1 VLSFDGKSRS
11 ADGVPSEIPEK
22 EIPMRVHHLLAGALF
37 ILVAPTP
44 SLADSFKLAITD
56 VEGLERLQTEWG
68 PFKETLETASGHSFE
83 FFPVANRTAAA
94 ESLRAK
100 RVDFV
105 ITGPAE
111 YVVINKITD
120 ATTVVGLSRPDYFC
134 AIVVLAN
141 SPVVRPADLKG
152 AKVAM
157 DDVGSTSGHLC
168 PSQLLADYGIDPLND
183 LGTVTHTT
191 RPIAHEA
198 LKRGDVAAI
207 GVNYTSW
214 VNGVRAKDDSV
225 PPGSFRVI
233 ARSGDLPNDLLVA
246 GSHVDPAVVDAL
258 RTAMVDGKAE
268 VIESILSV
276 GGDNEKYR
284 GMDIVAIEDN
294 AYDPVRAMYAT
305 IGHPEFA
312 DFVGE

>member
-1 VLSFDGKSRS
+1 MGTT
-11 ADGVPSEIPEK
+11 
-22 EIPMRVHHLLAGALF
+22 MRITTTLAAAAIAVIAALP
-37 ILVAPTP
+37 AAAETY
-44 SLADSFKLAITD
+44 KLAITD

-68 PFKETLETASGHSFE
+68 PFKTALETATGQSFE
-83 FFPVANRTAAA
+83 FFPVASRTAAA
-94 ESLRAK
+94 EALRAK

-111 YVVINKITD
+111 YVVINKLTN

-134 AIVVLAN
+134 GWVVLAN
-141 SPVVRPADLKG
+141 SEVVRPVDLKG
-152 AKVAM
+152 KKVAM
-157 DDVGSTSGHLC
+157 DDIGSTSGHLC
-168 PSQLLADYGIDPLND
+168 PSQLLADYGVDPLND
-183 LGTVTHTT
+183 VEIVHTT
-191 RPIAHEA
+191 RAVAHEA

-233 ARSGDLPNDLLVA
+233 ARSGDLPNDLLMA

-258 RTAMVDGKAE
+258 RTAMVDGKAG

-284 GMDIVAIEDN
+284 GMDIVAIEDS
-294 AYDPVRAMYAT
+294 AYDPVRAMYTT
-305 IGHPEFA
+305 IGHPEFSA
-312 DFVGE
+312 FVGE

>member
-1 VLSFDGKSRS
+1 
-11 ADGVPSEIPEK
+11 
-22 EIPMRVHHLLAGALF
+22 MRITTTLAAAAIAVVAALP
-37 ILVAPTP
+37 AAAETY
-44 SLADSFKLAITD
+44 KLAITD

-68 PFKETLETASGHSFE
+68 PFKTALETATGQSFE
-83 FFPVANRTAAA
+83 FFPVASRTAAA

-111 YVVINKITD
+111 YVVINKLTN
-120 ATTVVGLSRPDYFC
+120 ATTVIGLSRPDYFC
-134 AIVVLAN
+134 GWVVLAN
-141 SPVVRPADLKG
+141 SDVVRPVDLKG
-152 AKVAM
+152 KKVAM
-157 DDVGSTSGHLC
+157 DDIGSTSGHLC
-168 PSQLLADYGIDPLND
+168 PSQLLADYGVDPLND
-183 LGTVTHTT
+183 IEIVHTT
-191 RPIAHEA
+191 RAVAHEA

-284 GMDIVAIEDN
+284 GMDIVAIEDS
-294 AYDPVRAMYAT
+294 AYDPVRAMYTT

-312 DFVGE
+312 EFVGE

>member
-1 VLSFDGKSRS
+1 
-11 ADGVPSEIPEK
+11 
-22 EIPMRVHHLLAGALF
+22 MRITTTLAAAAIAAVGAF
-37 ILVAPTP
+37 PAAAETY
-44 SLADSFKLAITD
+44 KLAITD
-56 VEGLERLQTEWG
+56 VEGLEQLQTDWG
-68 PFKETLETASGHSFE
+68 PFKAALEAASGQTFE
-83 FFPVANRTAAA
+83 FFPVASRTAAA
-94 ESLRAK
+94 EALRAK

-111 YVVINKITD
+111 YVVINKLTN
-120 ATTVVGLSRPDYFC
+120 ASTVIGMSRPDYFC
-134 AIVVLAN
+134 GWVVMAN
-141 SPVVRPADLKG
+141 SDVVRPADLKG
-152 AKVAM
+152 TKVAM
-157 DDVGSTSGHLC
+157 DDIGSTSGHLC
-168 PSQLLADYGIDPLND
+168 PSQLLADYGVDPLND
-183 LGTVTHTT
+183 IEVVHTT
-191 RPIAHEA
+191 RAVAHEA

-214 VNGVRAKDDSV
+214 VNGTRAKDDSL

-233 ARSGDLPNDLLVA
+233 ARSGDLPNDLLMA

-284 GMDIVAIEDN
+284 GMDIVAIEDS

-305 IGHPEFA
+305 IGHPEFSA
-312 DFVGE
+312 FVGE

>member
-1 VLSFDGKSRS
+1 MGTT
-11 ADGVPSEIPEK
+11 
-22 EIPMRVHHLLAGALF
+22 MRITTTLAAAAIAVVAALP
-37 ILVAPTP
+37 AAAETY
-44 SLADSFKLAITD
+44 KLAITD
-56 VEGLERLQTEWG
+56 VEGLEQLQTDWG
-68 PFKETLETASGHSFE
+68 PFKTALEAASGQTFE
-83 FFPVANRTAAA
+83 FFPVASRTAAA
-94 ESLRAK
+94 EALRAK

-111 YVVINKITD
+111 YVVINKLTN

-134 AIVVLAN
+134 GWVVLAG
-141 SPVVRPADLKG
+141 SDVVRPADLKG
-152 AKVAM
+152 KKVAM
-157 DDVGSTSGHLC
+157 DDIGSTSGHLC
-168 PSQLLADYGIDPLND
+168 PSQVLADYGVDPLND
-183 LGTVTHTT
+183 VEIVHTT
-191 RPIAHEA
+191 RAVAHEA

-214 VNGVRAKDDSV
+214 VNGTRAKDDSV

-233 ARSGDLPNDLLVA
+233 ARSGDLPNDLLMA

-258 RTAMVDGKAE
+258 RSAMVDGKAA

-284 GMDIVAIEDN
+284 GMDLVAIEDS

-305 IGHPEFA
+305 IGHPEFSA
-312 DFVGE
+312 FVGE

>member
-1 VLSFDGKSRS
+1 MRILTGFAVALVVAAASSPTF
-11 ADGVPSEIPEK
+11 ADE
-22 EIPMRVHHLLAGALF
+22 
-37 ILVAPTP
+37 
-44 SLADSFKLAITD
+44 FKLAITD

-68 PFKETLETASGHSFE
+68 PFKTTLEAASGHTFE
-83 FFPVANRTAAA
+83 FFPVNNRTAAA
-94 ESLRAK
+94 EALRAK

-105 ITGPAE
+105 VTGPAE
-111 YVVINKITD
+111 YVVINKITN

-134 AIVVLAN
+134 AIVVMAD
-141 SPVVRPADLKG
+141 SPVVRPVDLKG
-152 AKVAM
+152 MKIAM

-168 PSQLLADYGIDPLND
+168 PSQLLADYGVNSLTD
-183 LGTVTHTT
+183 LDTIVHTT

-214 VNGVRAKDDSV
+214 VNGVRSKDTSV

-246 GSHVDPAVVDAL
+246 GSHVDPAVVEMV
-258 RTAMVDGKAE
+258 RGAMVDGKSE
-268 VIESILSV
+268 IIEAIVSV
-276 GGDNEKYR
+276 GGDNERFR
-284 GMDIVAIEDN
+284 GMDLVAIEDE

-305 IGHPEFA
+305 IGHPEFSA
-312 DFVGE
+312 FVGE